1 MTNWRPDF
9 NPDNLYFVT
18 TSAVQQR
25 HLFRRDVMKRL
36 VVDSLDCMRLRKR
49 LKLYAFVI
57 MPNHLH
63 TIVQCCA
70 DDPIADVVRDLKKH
84 IADRLIRHYQ
94 VEGKQTSASSV
105 EPSVLDFLASVV
117 RRPDRQRYKVWEDGY
132 DAKDV
137 FSPEFLR
144 QKMTYSHNNPCQP
157 HWNLVE
163 HPEDYVWSSARFY
176 LLGEPAI
183 IPLDNANFLLA

>member
-18 TSAVQQR
+18 TNAVQHR
-25 HLFRRDVMKRL
+25 HLFRSDVIKRL

-63 TIVQCCA
+63 AIIQCRVE
-70 DDPIADVVRDLKKH
+70 DPLANIIRDLKKH
-84 IADRLIRHYQ
+84 IADRLIRHYRA
-94 VEGKQTSASSV
+94 EGNQ
-105 EPSVLDFLASVV
+105 SVLDFLASVV
-117 RRPDRQRYKVWEDGY
+117 TRPDKQRYKAWEEGY
-132 DAKDV
+132 DARDI
-137 FSPEFLR
+137 FSPKFLR
-144 QKMTYSHNNPCQP
+144 QKMTYVHNNPCQP

-163 HPEDYVWSSARFY
+163 RPEDYVWSSARFY
-176 LLGEPAI
+176 LLEEPAI
-183 IPLDNANFLLA
+183 IPLDNANLLLA

>member
-1 MTNWRPDF
+1 MTDWRPDF
-9 NPDNLYFVT
+9 NPDHLYFVT
-18 TSAVQQR
+18 TSAIQHY

-49 LKLYAFVI
+49 FKLYVFVI

-63 TIVQCCA
+63 VIIKCCA
-70 DDPIADVVRDLKKH
+70 EDPLSNVVRDLKKH

-94 VEGKQTSASSV
+94 VEGNQ
-105 EPSVLDFLASVV
+105 SVLGVLASAVA
-117 RRPDRQRYKVWEDGY
+117 RPDKQRYKVWEDGY

-144 QKMTYSHNNPCQP
+144 QKMAYSHNNPCQP

-163 HPEDYVWSSARFY
+163 HPEDYIWSSARFY
-176 LLGEPAI
+176 LLGEPVI